1 MKRMVLL
8 ASVVV
13 VLFAGEALAQRGWTT
28 KDATVYA
35 KLEDTIVSFTFSD
48 QPLTEAIDFLQTLG
62 GVNIVVD
69 RKKVEEG
76 KNVTLKLNNVPLST
90 ALKLVTEQAEL
101 KWVVR
106 DGVVLISDEE
116 GTKQEPVTVVY
127 PVDDL
132 LAIPPD
138 FEGPTMEL
146 QNINQQN
153 SGTGSGTGGSSG
165 SSIFGDG
172 EDNPEDEV
180 MKDREELLQ
189 ELVDLIK
196 AVIEPGTWD
205 EGG

>member
-13 VLFAGEALAQRGWTT
+13 VLFAGEALAQRGWTA

-106 DGVVLISDEE
+106 DWVVLISDEE

>member
-13 VLFAGEALAQRGWTT
+13 VLFAGEALAQRGWTA